1 MALCYDLVL
10 NLLVRFQHRKKDN
23 RIRAC
28 GAIGSVSALQAGGN
42 GIETHLVQIEFFT
55 AFLCL
60 RRQKSCLPE
69 TESPMRPLYFK

>member
-1 MALCYDLVL
+1 MALCQELFL

-42 GIETHLVQIEFFT
+42 GIETHLVQLEFFT
-55 AFLCL
+55 AFYMFEATEELSTGNG
-60 RRQKSCLPE
+60 KSNA
-69 TESPMRPLYFK
+69 TFIF